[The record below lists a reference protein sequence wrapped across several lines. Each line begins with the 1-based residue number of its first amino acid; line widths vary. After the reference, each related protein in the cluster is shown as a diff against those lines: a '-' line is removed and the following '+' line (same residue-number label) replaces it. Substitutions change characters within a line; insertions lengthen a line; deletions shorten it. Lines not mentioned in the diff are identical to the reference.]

1 MIFTK
6 ILEKQFPP
14 SLFRFFLSR
23 CVPSPKTV
31 HWTVFEFNPGTRDL
45 VRSISPS
52 ADGDRGAESRLPA
65 RSALLSL
72 RLRGVH
78 WTPAPSP
85 GSKLPGPTRLRAIRA
100 GRSTSLRSALIPNI
114 HYSRSILYDRC
125 AAAGNRKDRI
135 Q

>member
-31 HWTVFEFNPGTRDL
+31 RWTVFEFNPGTRNL

-52 ADGDRGAESRLPA
+52 ADGDEDSVLDLQAFKKA
-65 RSALLSL
+65 
-72 RLRGVH
+72 
-78 WTPAPSP
+78 
-85 GSKLPGPTRLRAIRA
+85 
-100 GRSTSLRSALIPNI
+100 
-114 HYSRSILYDRC
+114 
-125 AAAGNRKDRI
+125 
-135 Q
+135 

>member
-78 WTPAPSP
+78 RTPAAECLRCQFAAVAP
-85 GSKLPGPTRLRAIRA
+85 LRA
-100 GRSTSLRSALIPNI
+100 ALHSN
-114 HYSRSILYDRC
+114 RTFVARGLYFIDRC
-125 AAAGNRKDRI
+125 AGVLFPVALTPGAGYKAS
-135 Q
+135 